1 MRVFQKYSDNGIGY
15 QKAQIEKEIVMAIL
29 TACIKTKVCK
39 KQVNDQ
45 NNTFY
50 PYYRLKPQTFAP

>member
-1 MRVFQKYSDNGIGY
+1 MPVFRKYSDNGIDY
-15 QKAQIEKEIVMAIL
+15 QRARIERETKIL
-29 TACIKTKVCK
+29 TASIKTKVCK

-50 PYYRLKPQTFAP
+50 PYYQLIRQISAP

>member
-1 MRVFQKYSDNGIGY
+1 MPVFRKYNDNGIGY
-15 QKAQIEKEIVMAIL
+15 QKVRIEREKGIL
-29 TACIKTKVCK
+29 TAFIKTKVCK

-50 PYYRLKPQTFAP
+50 PYYQLIQRISVP

>member
-1 MRVFQKYSDNGIGY
+1 MPVFRKYSDSGTGY
-15 QKAQIEKEIVMAIL
+15 QKARIERETGIL
-29 TACIKTKVCK
+29 TAFIKTKVCK

-50 PYYRLKPQTFAP
+50 SYYQLIRQISAP

>member
-1 MRVFQKYSDNGIGY
+1 MPVFRKYSDNSIGY
-15 QKAQIEKEIVMAIL
+15 QKARIERKTMIL
-29 TACIKTKVCK
+29 TAFIKTKACK

-50 PYYRLKPQTFAP
+50 PYYQLIQRISAP

>member
-1 MRVFQKYSDNGIGY
+1 MPVFRKYSDSGIGY
-15 QKAQIEKEIVMAIL
+15 QKAQIERETEIL
-29 TACIKTKVCK
+29 TAFIKTKVCK

-50 PYYRLKPQTFAP
+50 PYYQLIRRISAP